1 MSNSELRLI
10 AIEEAYYNMAH
21 ILNKSD
27 KVDEIIDAINKALRS
42 LLNSIFNGIPANNYM
57 AYNIILIASAFI
69 KRNEEKY
76 CYIESFCNLKTL
88 LKVINSHRNKKKYL
102 QNDKKLL
109 KMM

>member
-1 MSNSELRLI
+1 MSNSELSLI
-10 AIEEAYYNMAH
+10 NIEEAYYNMAH
-21 ILNKSD
+21 ILNTSD

-88 LKVINSHRNKKKYL
+88 LNVINSYRNKEEISSKR
-102 QNDKKLL
+102 
-109 KMM
+109 

>member
-1 MSNSELRLI
+1 MSNSELRLM

-69 KRNEEKY
+69 KSNEEKY
-76 CYIESFCNLKTL
+76 CYYEPFHNLILL
-88 LKVINSHRNKKKYL
+88 LKVINSCETKAEISSKR
-102 QNDKKLL
+102 
-109 KMM
+109 

>member
-1 MSNSELRLI
+1 MSNSELRLM
-10 AIEEAYYNMAH
+10 AIEETYYNMAH
-21 ILNKSD
+21 ILNTSD

-88 LKVINSHRNKKKYL
+88 LKVINSHRNKEEISSKR
-102 QNDKKLL
+102 
-109 KMM
+109 